1 MFEEDIEA
9 GKEAHGAVTGGGGG
23 AFKEQSMLDFLR
35 HPALLDCIEELV
47 GVEIIGS
54 SVYRVRPKVPAY
66 DRGEVP
72 WHQDSGYLLT
82 HCDKDLMVTCWIPL
96 IDATRDNGC
105 LYVIPGVHRGI
116 FRHYT
121 GGHANF
127 LEITPEDL
135 PSPEPGVLRNAG
147 RRLLLMTNLTPHA
160 SFANKTNIVRWSVDL
175 RYHSFDVPHN
185 VDEAPESYTPERD
198 PVTMA
203 CHPAEADF
211 IIRCPQ
217 DTSREVTHVSEFQEI
232 RSRHEKNRP
241 RSPGR
246 GWTPLREREIRS

>member
-1 MFEEDIEA
+1 
-9 GKEAHGAVTGGGGG
+9 
-23 AFKEQSMLDFLR
+23 
-35 HPALLDCIEELV
+35 
-47 GVEIIGS
+47 
-54 SVYRVRPKVPAY
+54 
-66 DRGEVP
+66 
-72 WHQDSGYLLT
+72 
-82 HCDKDLMVTCWIPL
+82 
-96 IDATRDNGC
+96 
-105 LYVIPGVHRGI
+105 
-116 FRHYT
+116 
-121 GGHANF
+121 
-127 LEITPEDL
+127 
-135 PSPEPGVLRNAG
+135 
-147 RRLLLMTNLTPHA
+147 MTNLTPHA

-217 DTSREVTHVSEFQEI
+217 DTSREVTHVGEFQEI
-232 RSRHEKNRP
+232 RSRYEKNRP

>member
-1 MFEEDIEA
+1 
-9 GKEAHGAVTGGGGG
+9 
-23 AFKEQSMLDFLR
+23 
-35 HPALLDCIEELV
+35 
-47 GVEIIGS
+47 
-54 SVYRVRPKVPAY
+54 
-66 DRGEVP
+66 
-72 WHQDSGYLLT
+72 
-82 HCDKDLMVTCWIPL
+82 MVTCWIPL
-96 IDATRDNGC
+96 VDATRDNGC

-116 FRHYT
+116 FSTLHGRPR
-121 GGHANF
+121 
-127 LEITPEDL
+127 EL
-135 PSPEPGVLRNAG
+135 PRNRTRGSSEPRTGVLRNAG
-147 RRLLLMTNLTPHA
+147 LRLFLMTNLTPHA

>member
-1 MFEEDIEA
+1 
-9 GKEAHGAVTGGGGG
+9 
-23 AFKEQSMLDFLR
+23 
-35 HPALLDCIEELV
+35 
-47 GVEIIGS
+47 
-54 SVYRVRPKVPAY
+54 
-66 DRGEVP
+66 
-72 WHQDSGYLLT
+72 
-82 HCDKDLMVTCWIPL
+82 MVTCWIPL
-96 IDATRDNGC
+96 VDATRDNGC

-127 LEITPEDL
+127 LEIAPEDL